1 MKSLK
6 NRQFYKIKIKYSLN
20 QFLQKIMPII
30 MNNKVK
36 NFQQI
41 KMICLVKIIMKMNRK
56 FR

>member
-36 NFQQI
+36 SFQQI